1 MLIDNEA
8 VKTAADDCTFVSDR
22 GKPLEEWFR
31 ELGAD
36 VPEGAFFR
44 ISVLNRDDD
53 DRTPDHYA
61 GCGVTASEALRSML
75 EAPANGDV
83 PPMALFWWALAF
95 KYVWR
100 LFAKGQGARDCAKA
114 RDCLAR
120 LADEMGWGDDGA

>member
-1 MLIDNEA
+1 MAIDNEA
-8 VKTAADDCTFVSDR
+8 AKTAADGCAFVSER

-75 EAPANGDV
+75 EAPANDDV
-83 PPMALFWWALAF
+83 PPMALVWWALAF

-100 LFAKGQGARDCAKA
+100 LFAKGQGALDCAKA

-120 LADEMGWGDDGA
+120 LAEEMGWGDDDV

>member
-1 MLIDNEA
+1 MAIDNEA
-8 VKTAADDCTFVSDR
+8 AKTAADGCTFVSER
-22 GKPLEEWFR
+22 GKPLEECFR

-36 VPEGAFFR
+36 VPEGASFR
-44 ISVLNRDDD
+44 LSVPTRDDD

-61 GCGVTASEALRSML
+61 GCGVTASDALRSML
-75 EAPANGDV
+75 EAPANDDV
-83 PPMALFWWALAF
+83 PPMALVWWAMTF

-120 LADEMGWGDDGA
+120 LAEEMGWGDDGE

>member
-1 MLIDNEA
+1 MVIDNEA
-8 VKTAADDCTFVSDR
+8 AKTAADDCTFVSER

-61 GCGVTASEALRSML
+61 GCGVTAGEALRSML
-75 EAPANGDV
+75 EAPANDDV
-83 PPMALFWWALAF
+83 PPMALVWWAMTF

-100 LFAKGQGARDCAKA
+100 MFAKGQGASDCSKA
-114 RDCLAR
+114 RDCLRR
-120 LADEMGWGDDGA
+120 LAEEMGWGDGGE

>member
-1 MLIDNEA
+1 MAIDNDA
-8 VKTAADDCTFVSDR
+8 AKTATYGFTLVSKD
-22 GKPLEEWFR
+22 GKQLDECFR

-53 DRTPDHYA
+53 DRTPGYYA

-75 EAPANGDV
+75 EAPANDDV
-83 PPMALFWWALAF
+83 PPMALVWWAMTF

-100 LFAKGQGARDCAKA
+100 MFAKGQGARDCAKA

-120 LADEMGWGDDGA
+120 LADEMGWGDDGE